1 MNDFKTFLSEK
12 KSDSSLDNYI
22 AVCIMSSSYMHQ
34 KHFEAKTYDDH
45 KAYEVFYTEMPELID
60 KFVETYIGLGNTYT
74 PVEVGP
80 VELDMIINQGK
91 SVYDKLC
98 PTLQSISDE
107 ITMLAAKTKY
117 LLSLT

>member
-1 MNDFKTFLSEK
+1 MNDFKSFLTEK
-12 KSDSSLDNYI
+12 TTDIDSYI
-22 AVCIMSSSYMHQ
+22 SICIMSSSYMHQ

-45 KAYEVFYTEMPELID
+45 KAYEVFYTEMPEIID
-60 KFVETYIGLGNTYT
+60 KFVETYIGLGNKYK
-74 PVEVGP
+74 PVETGP
-80 VELDMIINQGK
+80 VTLEQIIEQGK
-91 SVYDKLC
+91 TVYDMLC